1 MCEIDLLQDNIKE
14 SYDSCVNFQH
24 FLKELESARR
34 EAYEEKCRRE
44 EVERELYEA
53 FQKVSMLLYSCH
65 LHCMRYILEDLSDL
79 HWAQYM

>member
-1 MCEIDLLQDNIKE
+1 MCKIDLLQDNIKE
-14 SYDSCVNFQH
+14 SFDSCKNFQH

-53 FQKVSMLLYSCH
+53 FQKVSYFIVII
-65 LHCMRYILEDLSDL
+65 YIACDIS
-79 HWAQYM
+79 

>member
-14 SYDSCVNFQH
+14 SYDSCMNFQH

-53 FQKVSMLLYSCH
+53 FQKVCYFIVVI
-65 LHCMRYILEDLSDL
+65 YIACDIS
-79 HWAQYM
+79 